1 MHPEKRMKML
11 TLLNE
16 LQTLL
21 LDDDSNSNTPAAHPA
36 PIAPL
41 APKNE
46 GEAAIQDHSLE
57 MLTWDEGAAMAAY
70 QEGLE
75 SARKRED
82 YLWNIEG
89 KR

>member
-16 LQTLL
+16 LQPLL
-21 LDDDSNSNTPAAHPA
+21 LDDDSSSNTSAVYPA

-57 MLTWDEGAAMAAY
+57 MLTWDNGATMAAY

-82 YLWNIEG
+82 YPWKIED

>member
-1 MHPEKRMKML
+1 MSPEKRIKML

-21 LDDDSNSNTPAAHPA
+21 LDDDSISNTPTAPPA
-36 PIAPL
+36 LTVPL
-41 APKNE
+41 VPKNE
-46 GEAAIQDHSLE
+46 GDAASQNHSLE
-57 MLTWDEGAAMAAY
+57 MLSWDDGAAMAAY

-75 SARKRED
+75 SARKSEYYPWKIED
-82 YLWNIEG
+82 

>member
-21 LDDDSNSNTPAAHPA
+21 LDDDSSSNTPTA
-36 PIAPL
+36 PPTLIAPFL
-41 APKNE
+41 PKNE
-46 GEAAIQDHSLE
+46 GDAASQNHSLE
-57 MLTWDEGAAMAAY
+57 MLSWDDGAAMAAY

-75 SARKRED
+75 SARKSENYPWKIED
-82 YLWNIEG
+82 

>member
-21 LDDDSNSNTPAAHPA
+21 LDDDSSSNTPTAQPA
-36 PIAPL
+36 LIAPFV
-41 APKNE
+41 PKNE
-46 GEAAIQDHSLE
+46 GDAASQNHSLE
-57 MLTWDEGAAMAAY
+57 MLSWDDGAAMAAY

-82 YLWNIEG
+82 YPWKIED